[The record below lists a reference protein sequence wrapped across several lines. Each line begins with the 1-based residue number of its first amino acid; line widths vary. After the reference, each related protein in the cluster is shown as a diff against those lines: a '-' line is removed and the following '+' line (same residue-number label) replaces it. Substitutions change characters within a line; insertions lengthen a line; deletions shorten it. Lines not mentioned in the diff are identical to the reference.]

1 MSLAE
6 ELIQLEALRD
16 RGVLTPDEFS
26 QAKRRLL
33 DGTAPPA
40 MGGDAAAVVNRFRRS
55 RSDKWIGG
63 ICGGLAVITGVE
75 AWAWRLI
82 LTLLFLFGGA
92 GGLLYILLWIFV
104 PLE

>member
-6 ELIQLEALRD
+6 ELVKLEALRD
-16 RGVLTPDEFS
+16 RGVLTPDEFN

-33 DGTAPPA
+33 DGPAAPA
-40 MGGDAAAVVNRFRRS
+40 MAGDAAAAVNRFRRS
-55 RSDKWIGG
+55 RTDKWIGG
-63 ICGGLAVITGVE
+63 VCGGLAAITGVE

-82 LTLLFLFGGA
+82 LTVLFLFGGA

>member
-1 MSLAE
+1 MTKLPE
-6 ELIQLEALRD
+6 T

-55 RSDKWIGG
+55 RS
-63 ICGGLAVITGVE
+63 AVTNGSTLHEDDGVM
-75 AWAWRLI
+75 
-82 LTLLFLFGGA
+82 T
-92 GGLLYILLWIFV
+92 IFTRGSGSK
-104 PLE
+104 P

>member
-75 AWAWRLI
+75 SWIWRLLI
-82 LTLLFLFGGA
+82 SVLFVFGGT
-92 GGLLYILLWIFV
+92 GLVIYVLLWIFV
-104 PLE
+104 PEE